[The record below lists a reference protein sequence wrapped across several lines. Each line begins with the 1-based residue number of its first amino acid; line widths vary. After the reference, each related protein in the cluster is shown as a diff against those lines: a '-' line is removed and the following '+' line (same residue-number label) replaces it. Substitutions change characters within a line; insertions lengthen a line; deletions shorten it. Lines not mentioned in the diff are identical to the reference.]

1 MRVVAGEAKGRRID
15 APPGDVTRPTLDRVR
30 EALFNALGSLGA
42 VEDVTVLD
50 LFAGS
55 GALGIEALSRGA
67 ASAVFVERSAA
78 VRRVLDANLV
88 ATGLDD
94 RAEVIPGAA
103 ASFLDRCA
111 REDPPRRFDLVVL
124 DPPYD
129 TGGEEWVDLL
139 GSVAVVAS
147 HGVVAIE
154 SDRAVPLPE
163 PWHVLRE
170 KWYGGTLLVIA
181 SPTPPEIS

>member
-1 MRVVAGEAKGRRID
+1 MRVVAGEAKGRRLES
-15 APPGDVTRPTLDRVR
+15 PPGDVTRPTIDRVR

-42 VEDVTVLD
+42 VEDAVVLD

-67 ASAVFVERSAA
+67 ARAVFVERSAA
-78 VRRVLDANLV
+78 ARRVLDANLV

-94 RAEVIPGAA
+94 RAEVIPGSAEQ
-103 ASFLDRCA
+103 FLVRSALD
-111 REDPPRRFDLVVL
+111 DSSPRFDLVLL

-129 TGGEEWVDLL
+129 TGAAEWTELL
-139 GSVAVVAS
+139 GGVAVVAPQ
-147 HGVVAIE
+147 GVAAIE
-154 SDRAVPLPE
+154 SDRAVGLPG

-170 KWYGGTLLVIA
+170 KWYGSTLLVIA